1 MIRRVPVVWALVA
14 LLVPAPWA
22 LAAAWG
28 TAEADPREFI
38 ETMLTG
44 IGAEERQCAPEIVEQ
59 IRALEMQV
67 VCANFEGSFERFE
80 LRWGLQIAQNELIEG
95 LTPDNPKPVAV
106 PQTGWEAEGP
116 VHERIY
122 VVGKKAL
129 GVRFTAGDL
138 LMIW

>member
-44 IGAEERQCAPEIVEQ
+44 IGAEERGQAEAIA
-59 IRALEMQV
+59 RKV
-67 VCANFEGSFERFE
+67 VAWR
-80 LRWGLQIAQNELIEG
+80 
-95 LTPDNPKPVAV
+95 VH
-106 PQTGWEAEGP
+106 GWN
-116 VHERIY
+116 
-122 VVGKKAL
+122 
-129 GVRFTAGDL
+129 
-138 LMIW
+138 

>member
-14 LLVPAPWA
+14 LLVPTPWA
-22 LAAAWG
+22 LAAPRG
-28 TAEADPREFI
+28 TAEADPRAFV

-44 IGAEERQCAPEIVEQ
+44 IGAEKRPCAPEIVEQ
-59 IRALEMQV
+59 VRAREMQV
-67 VCANFEGSFERFE
+67 VCASIEGSFERFE
-80 LRWGLQIAQNELIEG
+80 LRWGLQISRNELIEG
-95 LTPDNPKPVAV
+95 LTPDDPKLVAI
-106 PQTGWEAEGP
+106 PQTGWESAGP

-138 LMIW
+138 LMVW